1 MCSSDL
7 GLDERGPM
15 NSFMAEILQTS
26 GEHVVLVAT
35 AVLAAVVVGAP
46 AAIVLTVHAR
56 TRRWVLGVVNVIQT
70 IPSLALFGVLLPIP
84 LIGGIGKRTAII
96 VLALY
101 ALLPIMRNMVVGI
114 LGVETGIR
122 DSALAMGMTRQ
133 QILWRV
139 EIPLALPT
147 ILAGL
152 RIAIVSTI
160 GTATVAAAIGGGGLG
175 TFMFRGIATAD
186 LTTVLAGA
194 VPAAIMAIIAD
205 EVLEWAERR
214 YSV

>member
-1 MCSSDL
+1 
-7 GLDERGPM
+7 M
-15 NSFMAEILQTS
+15 NAFALEIVRTS

-35 AVLAAVVVGAP
+35 AVFAAFVIGAP
-46 AAIVLTVHAR
+46 AAIVLTQHAR
-56 TRRWVLGVVNVIQT
+56 SRRWVLGLVNVIQT

-84 LIGGIGKRTAII
+84 LIGGIGKRTAIL

-114 LGVETGIR
+114 LGVEAAVR
-122 DSALAMGMTRQ
+122 ESALAMGMTRQ

-160 GTATVAAAIGGGGLG
+160 GTAIGRGRHRRRRSGNFHIPRDRDGGLDDRARRRRSCCCHG
-175 TFMFRGIATAD
+175 NHRRRG
-186 LTTVLAGA
+186 
-194 VPAAIMAIIAD
+194 
-205 EVLEWAERR
+205 
-214 YSV
+214 S

>member
-1 MCSSDL
+1 VSGFAS
-7 GLDERGPM
+7 
-15 NSFMAEILQTS
+15 EIVSLS

-35 AVLAAVVVGAP
+35 AVAIAFAVGAP
-46 AAIVLTVHAR
+46 TSIALTRRAR

-114 LGVETGIR
+114 LSIDAGVR

-133 QILWRV
+133 QVLWRV

-160 GTATVAAAIGGGGLG
+160 GTATIAAAIGGGGLG
-175 TFMFRGIATAD
+175 TFIFRGIATAD

-194 VPAAIMAIIAD
+194 VPAALMAIVAD
-205 EVLEWAERR
+205 EVLEWAERH

>member
-1 MCSSDL
+1 M
-7 GLDERGPM
+7 
-15 NSFMAEILQTS
+15 SFASEILSMS
-26 GEHVVLVAT
+26 GEHVVLVG
-35 AVLAAVVVGAP
+35 AAVAIAVIVGAP
-46 AAIVLTVHAR
+46 TAIALTRQVH
-56 TRRWVLGVVNVIQT
+56 TRRWVLGIVNVIQT

-84 LIGGIGKRTAII
+84 FIGGIGKRTAII

-114 LGVETGIR
+114 LGIDAGVR

-133 QILWRV
+133 QVLWRV

-147 ILAGL
+147 ILADL

-175 TFMFRGIATAD
+175 TFIFRGIATAD

-194 VPAAIMAIIAD
+194 LPAALMAIVAD
-205 EVLEWAERR
+205 EVLEWAERH

>member
-1 MCSSDL
+1 V
-7 GLDERGPM
+7 
-15 NSFMAEILQTS
+15 NAFMLEVLRTS
-26 GEHVVLVAT
+26 REHVVLVAT
-35 AVLAAVVVGAP
+35 AVVAAVAVGAP
-46 AAIVLTVHAR
+46 AAIALTQHAR
-56 TRRWVLGVVNVIQT
+56 TRRWVLGGVNVIQT

-96 VLALY
+96 VLGLY

-114 LGVETGIR
+114 LGVEASIR
-122 DSALAMGMTRQ
+122 ESALAMGMTRQ

-175 TFMFRGIATAD
+175 TFIFRGIATAD

-194 VPAAIMAIIAD
+194 VPAAVMAIIAD
-205 EVLEWAERR
+205 EVLEWAERH

>member
-1 MCSSDL
+1 
-7 GLDERGPM
+7 M
-15 NSFMAEILQTS
+15 NSFMVDILQTS

-35 AVLAAVVVGAP
+35 AVLAAFAVGAP
-46 AAIVLTVHAR
+46 AAIALTLHAR

-70 IPSLALFGVLLPIP
+70 IPSLALFGVMLPIP
-84 LIGGIGKRTAII
+84 FIGGIGKRTAII

-114 LGVETGIR
+114 LGVETSIR
-122 DSALAMGMTRQ
+122 ESALAMGMTRQ

>member
-1 MCSSDL
+1 MID
-7 GLDERGPM
+7 
-15 NSFMAEILQTS
+15 ILQTS
-26 GEHVVLVAT
+26 GEHIVLVAT
-35 AVLAAVVVGAP
+35 AVLAAFAVGAP
-46 AAIVLTVHAR
+46 AAIALTLHAR

-70 IPSLALFGVLLPIP
+70 IPSLALFGVMLPIP
-84 LIGGIGKRTAII
+84 FIGGIGKRTAII
-96 VLALY
+96 VLVLY

-114 LGVETGIR
+114 LGVETSIR
-122 DSALAMGMTRQ
+122 ESALAMGMTRQ

>member
-1 MCSSDL
+1 
-7 GLDERGPM
+7 M
-15 NSFMAEILQTS
+15 NAFMAEILQTS

-46 AAIVLTVHAR
+46 AAIALTLHAR

-160 GTATVAAAIGGGGLG
+160 GTATIAAAIGGGGLG

-194 VPAAIMAIIAD
+194 IPAAVMAIIAD

>member
-1 MCSSDL
+1 MSA
-7 GLDERGPM
+7 
-15 NSFMAEILQTS
+15 FMLEIVRTS

-35 AVLAAVVVGAP
+35 AVAAAFAIGAP
-46 AAIVLTVHAR
+46 AAIALTLHAR
-56 TRRWVLGVVNVIQT
+56 TRRWVLGAVNVIQT

-114 LGVETGIR
+114 LGVEASIR
-122 DSALAMGMTRQ
+122 ESALAMGMTRQ
-133 QILWRV
+133 QILRRV

-152 RIAIVSTI
+152 RIAIVATI

-175 TFMFRGIATAD
+175 TFIFRGIATAD

-194 VPAAIMAIIAD
+194 VPAAVMAIIAD

>member
-1 MCSSDL
+1 V
-7 GLDERGPM
+7 
-15 NSFMAEILQTS
+15 NSFMTDILQTS

-35 AVLAAVVVGAP
+35 AVLAAFAVGAP
-46 AAIVLTVHAR
+46 AAIALTLHAR

-84 LIGGIGKRTAII
+84 FIGGIGKRTAII

-114 LGVETGIR
+114 LGIETGIR
-122 DSALAMGMTRQ
+122 ESALAMGMTRQ

-194 VPAAIMAIIAD
+194 VPAAVMAIIAD
-205 EVLEWAERR
+205 EVLEWAERH

>member
-1 MCSSDL
+1 
-7 GLDERGPM
+7 M
-15 NSFMAEILQTS
+15 NLFSLEVLKTS
-26 GEHVVLVAT
+26 GDHVMLVGT
-35 AVLAAVVVGAP
+35 AVIAAIAVGAP
-46 AAIVLTVHAR
+46 ASIALTRRAR

-114 LGVETGIR
+114 LGVEASIR
-122 DSALAMGMTRQ
+122 ESALAMGMTRQ

-175 TFMFRGIATAD
+175 TFIFRGIATAD

-194 VPAAIMAIIAD
+194 VPAAVMAIIAD
-205 EVLEWAERR
+205 EVLEWAERH

>member
-1 MCSSDL
+1 
-7 GLDERGPM
+7 M

-70 IPSLALFGVLLPIP
+70 VPSLALFGVLLPIP

-114 LGVETGIR
+114 LGVETSIR
-122 DSALAMGMTRQ
+122 ESALAMGMTRQ

-175 TFMFRGIATAD
+175 TFMFRGIAMAD

-194 VPAAIMAIIAD
+194 IPAAIMAIIAD
-205 EVLEWAERR
+205 EVLEWAERH

>member
-1 MCSSDL
+1 MSA
-7 GLDERGPM
+7 
-15 NSFMAEILQTS
+15 FMLEILRTS

-35 AVLAAVVVGAP
+35 AVVAAFAIGAP
-46 AAIVLTVHAR
+46 AAIALTLHAR
-56 TRRWVLGVVNVIQT
+56 TRRWVLGAVNVIQT

-114 LGVETGIR
+114 LGVEASIR
-122 DSALAMGMTRQ
+122 ESALAMGMTRQ
-133 QILWRV
+133 QILRRV

-175 TFMFRGIATAD
+175 TFIFRGIATAD